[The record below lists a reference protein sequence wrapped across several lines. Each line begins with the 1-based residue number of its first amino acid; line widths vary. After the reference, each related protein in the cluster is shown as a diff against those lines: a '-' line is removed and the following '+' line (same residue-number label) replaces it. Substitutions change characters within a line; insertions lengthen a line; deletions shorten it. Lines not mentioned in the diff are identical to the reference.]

1 MEVFSFVTL
10 HDIRPYPLKSKNNF
24 LAFKLTMA
32 SGTVLD
38 TKSYSPYELSASDN
52 PGIAISPVQITG
64 ENYAEWAS
72 GLENALRAK
81 RKSGF
86 IDGTLPKPSKE
97 SGDLDAWNTVNSIVG
112 LCIFMVWISELNP
125 RKAKISWALLSREK
139 CWGGIG
145 LRSLKEIN
153 KVCCL

>member
-1 MEVFSFVTL
+1 
-10 HDIRPYPLKSKNNF
+10 
-24 LAFKLTMA
+24 MA

-38 TKSYSPYELSASDN
+38 TKSYSPYDN

-86 IDGTLPKPSKE
+86 IDGTLPKPSKD
-97 SGDLDAWNTVNSIVG
+97 SRDLDAWNTVNSIVG

-125 RKAKISWALLSREK
+125 RKAKISRALLSREK